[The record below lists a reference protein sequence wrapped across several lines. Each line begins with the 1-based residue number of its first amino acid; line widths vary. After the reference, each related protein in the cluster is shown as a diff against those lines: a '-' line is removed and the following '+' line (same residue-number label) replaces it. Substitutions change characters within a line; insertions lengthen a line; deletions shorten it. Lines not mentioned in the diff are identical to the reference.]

1 MKRQGKRQVYI
12 IGSKGIPANYGGFET
27 FVEKLTQYQASRDI
41 HYNVF
46 CLYENSQKAH
56 ILGEY
61 FSHNQATCINIAVPP
76 LGAAKAVY
84 YDLKALA
91 LGIQLAQE
99 KQDEQPIFYVL
110 TCRIGPFIGF
120 FKRKIAKLGGKLYV
134 NPDGHEWL
142 RAKWSYPVKRYWKL
156 SERLMIKQGDLIIC
170 DSKNIEA
177 YIQKKY
183 AVYHPQTEY
192 IAYGTETATSAL
204 SYTDELV
211 NEWFQ
216 KQKISENDYYLVVG
230 RFVPENNYRAIIQA
244 FMKSATKKKLV
255 LVTNVEENAF
265 FKELKAETSFHL
277 DSRICFVGT
286 VYDQELLKYIREN
299 AFAYIHG
306 HEVGGTNPSL
316 LEALAMTKLNLLLG
330 VPFNREVA
338 ENGALYWN
346 KDNLTA
352 QIAVAESMD
361 QEAISKLH
369 AASTLRIQEQYTWPK
384 IVDQYETL
392 LME

>member
-1 MKRQGKRQVYI
+1 MKRQVYI

-27 FVEKLTQYQASRDI
+27 FVEKLTQYQASQEI

-56 ILGEY
+56 IPGEY
-61 FSHNQATCINIAVPP
+61 FSHNQATCINIAVPSIGP
-76 LGAAKAVY
+76 AKAVY
-84 YDLKALA
+84 YDFKALA
-91 LGIQLAQE
+91 YGIRLAE
-99 KQDEQPIFYVL
+99 EHHDKHPIFYVL

-120 FKRKIAKLGGKLYV
+120 FKRKIEKLGGKLYI

-156 SERLMIKQGDLIIC
+156 SERLMIKHGDLIIC
-170 DSKNIEA
+170 DSKKIES
-177 YIQKKY
+177 YIKERY
-183 AVYHPQTEY
+183 ARYHPKTEY
-192 IAYGTETATSAL
+192 IAYGTETATSTL
-204 SYTDELV
+204 SYTDAQV

-244 FMKSATKKKLV
+244 FMKSTTKKKLM
-255 LVTNVEENAF
+255 LVTNVAENAF
-265 FKELKAETSFHL
+265 FKELKAETQFHL
-277 DSRICFVGT
+277 DSRIRFVGT

-338 ENGALYWN
+338 ENGALYWE
-346 KDNLTA
+346 KDNLA
-352 QIAVAESMD
+352 VQIAVAEGLD
-361 QEAISKLH
+361 QATIGQLH
-369 AASTLRIQEQYTWPK
+369 AASALRIQEQYTWPK
-384 IVDQYETL
+384 IVNQYETL
-392 LME
+392 LTE